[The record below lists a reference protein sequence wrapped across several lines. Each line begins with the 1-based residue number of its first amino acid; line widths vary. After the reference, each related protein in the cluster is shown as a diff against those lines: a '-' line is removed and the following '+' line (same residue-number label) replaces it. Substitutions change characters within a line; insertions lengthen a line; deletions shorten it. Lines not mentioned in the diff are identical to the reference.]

1 MFFGIVLNNYRILD
15 RLTPGKLRKI
25 FDFPALDVELKFL
38 KSVTAEVAFLIRTMF
53 FVIFGFSFDF
63 SLLAD
68 GDVWIIGTLIIIA
81 MLGIRFVYL
90 KFTVKSS
97 IFPEIFIAPRGL
109 ITILLFFSIPAG
121 KMISGLGQ
129 GLLFYVI
136 ILSNILM
143 MIGLMASKKHDNG
156 LSVSSIEE
164 ARNEN
169 INDDVLHDI
178 NMVIEDEVAREEFM
192 DGNTIEPEIES
203 PEEEEKDD
211 QI

>member
-1 MFFGIVLNNYRILD
+1 
-15 RLTPGKLRKI
+15 
-25 FDFPALDVELKFL
+25 
-38 KSVTAEVAFLIRTMF
+38 
-53 FVIFGFSFDF
+53 
-63 SLLAD
+63 
-68 GDVWIIGTLIIIA
+68 
-81 MLGIRFVYL
+81 
-90 KFTVKSS
+90 
-97 IFPEIFIAPRGL
+97 L